1 MGSVVG
7 ALAIAPVLN
16 LLYQAYGF
24 TGALPR
30 AGMDPTQALAAPQA
44 TLMTTIAQGIF
55 SASLDWNYIL
65 FGVGV
70 GIVAI
75 IIDLILTKNTKA
87 LPYHL
92 WLSAWAFTYRLP

>member
-1 MGSVVG
+1 
-7 ALAIAPVLN
+7 
-16 LLYQAYGF
+16 
-24 TGALPR
+24 
-30 AGMDPTQALAAPQA
+30 MDPTQALAAPQA

-87 LPYHL
+87 CLTTSGYRHGHL
-92 WLSAWAFTYRLP
+92 LTAYP